1 MHRTCR
7 IRSDLW
13 NEEGGDLSLT
23 DHEQLAILGARRDEV
38 LLPALQDV
46 IVQVQK
52 DGLELD
58 LNTAVITGGGGII
71 SSGGVQLI
79 EDNDRLLHD
88 AREPVTRLVDVN
100 RMITQMGYPGSHFFG

>member
-1 MHRTCR
+1 MRRTCR
-7 IRSDLW
+7 ITSRANLGNKD
-13 NEEGGDLSLT
+13 GGDCSLT

-46 IVQVQK
+46 FIVVQVQE

-58 LNTAVITGGGGII
+58 LNPAVIAGGGEITAR
-71 SSGGVQLI
+71 GGVQLI

-88 AREPVTRLVDVN
+88 AREPATRLVDVN
-100 RMITQMGYPGSHFFG
+100 RMITQV

>member
-38 LLPALQDV
+38 LLPALQGV
-46 IVQVQK
+46 FVVVKVQE

-58 LNTAVITGGGGII
+58 LNPGVITGGREITAR
-71 SSGGVQLI
+71 GGVHLI

-88 AREPVTRLVDVN
+88 AREPDTRLVDVN
-100 RMITQMGYPGSHFFG
+100 RMITQM